1 MTFAKARRLGVVVA
15 IVGIAAVAVPNTE
28 LVQPAEAGEGYKGY
42 LRCEDI
48 KIKDLDKLRS
58 GAEVSVKASTMM
70 GSSTV
75 VDKGAMIPNGEK
87 SSKLLNFGI
96 PAMKTHS
103 FTIADSSEGPFELRF
118 ERRDSSTAEFDIA
131 VCVGR
136 KSLSVDGDEQKS
148 TTVAKASVSSKENSV
163 LVWNRTSKMGS
174 SDRFNVLIQPR
185 SVNTSTSYL
194 LTLKPR

>member
-1 MTFAKARRLGVVVA
+1 MTFARARRMG
-15 IVGIAAVAVPNTE
+15 AVAALLGITAIALPNAALE
-28 LVQPAEAGEGYKGY
+28 RAAEAGEGYKGY

-87 SSKLLNFGI
+87 ASKVLNFGI

-103 FTIADSSEGPFELRF
+103 FTIADASEGPFELRF
-118 ERRDSSTAEFDIA
+118 ERRDSSTTEFDIA

-136 KSLSVDGDEQKS
+136 KRLSVDGDEQKS
-148 TTVAKASVSSKENSV
+148 STIATASVSAKEGSV
-163 LVWNRTSKMGS
+163 LIWNRKTKMEA

-194 LTLKPR
+194 LTIKPQ